1 MIYSLGERRIETCGE
16 EFFVAPT
23 ASVIGRVRL
32 GRWASVWFSAVL
44 RGDTDWID
52 IGDGSN
58 VQDGSILHTDAGT
71 PLRVGRNV
79 TIGHAAVLHT
89 CQIGDRSLIANRAM
103 ILDGA
108 SVGENTIVAAGAVVL
123 PGKSIPSG
131 VVAMGSPAAVVRELT
146 DKDRKLVN
154 DAAEHYQVRARL
166 YREQFVIDTRFA

>member
-23 ASVIGRVRL
+23 AAVIGTVRL

-79 TIGHAAVLHT
+79 TIGHGALLHT
-89 CQIGDRSLIANRAM
+89 CRIGANAFRTAFGLFLIALNRACA
-103 ILDGA
+103 GP
-108 SVGENTIVAAGAVVL
+108 VGSRL
-123 PGKSIPSG
+123 PCSQNETRET
-131 VVAMGSPAAVVRELT
+131 APARRE
-146 DKDRKLVN
+146 
-154 DAAEHYQVRARL
+154 
-166 YREQFVIDTRFA
+166 